1 MSDLKELLARLI
13 GGRSGSKDD
22 AKSRLKVLLVHD
34 QVDLTPAQLQSMK
47 AEMIEVI
54 ARYVE
59 VDRDAVDFKL
69 ERSEGAI
76 ALVSNVPVR
85 RVTARAAVG

>member
-1 MSDLKELLARLI
+1 MINRI
-13 GGRSGSKDD
+13 FGRSGSKED
-22 AKSRLKVLLVHD
+22 AKSRLKLLLVHD
-34 QVDLTPAQLQSMK
+34 QVDLTPAQLESMK
-47 AEMIEVI
+47 AEIVEVI

-69 ERSEGAI
+69 EKTSGEI

-85 RVTARAAVG
+85 RVTARAV

>member
-1 MSDLKELLARLI
+1 MSDIKELLNRLM
-13 GGRSGSKDD
+13 GGRTGSKED

-47 AEMIEVI
+47 AEIIEVI
-54 ARYVE
+54 TRYVE
-59 VDRDAVDFKL
+59 VDRGAVDFKL
-69 ERSEGAI
+69 ERSDGAI

-85 RVTARAAVG
+85 RVTARAIAG

>member
-1 MSDLKELLARLI
+1 MSDIKHMINRI
-13 GGRSGSKDD
+13 FGRSGSKED
-22 AKSRLKVLLVHD
+22 AKSRLKLLLVHD
-34 QVDLTPAQLQSMK
+34 QVDLTPAQLESMK
-47 AEMIEVI
+47 AEIVEVI

-69 ERSEGAI
+69 EKTSGEI

-85 RVTARAAVG
+85 RVTARAV

>member
-1 MSDLKELLARLI
+1 MNDLKDLLTRLL
-13 GGRSGSKDD
+13 GGRGGSKED

-47 AEMIEVI
+47 AEIIEVI

-85 RVTARAAVG
+85 RVTARAIAG